1 MSVNPEWGCKIANGT
16 KIMEVRKSIPK
27 CDLPCKVYL
36 YCTLPT
42 RIYKDHYGHNTSDQ
56 FLYRNVEGKFTVGDC
71 SDAYDCDLLQGGIL
85 NGKVFGEFIL
95 KSFCEFDPLGE
106 CTPQWEYLVG
116 KILEFSGLTQYEL
129 FNYLNCKNGYG
140 WFIRELNVYDKP
152 KELSEFQKDLDCDDY
167 PCNKGKYCEY
177 DYYDVSE
184 GCRACGIDFDGNH
197 CIYKQLTRAPQ
208 SWCYV
213 EHC

>member
-1 MSVNPEWGCKIANGT
+1 MREILMSVNPEWSCKIANGT
-16 KIMEVRKSIPK
+16 KIMEVRKSIPR
-27 CDLPCKVYL
+27 CDLPCKIYL

-42 RIYKDHYGHNTSDQ
+42 HIYKDHYGNNTSDQ

-106 CTPQWEYLVG
+106 CTPQWEYSVG

-129 FNYLNCKNGYG
+129 FNYLNCKKGYG
-140 WFIRELNVYDKP
+140 WFIRELKVYDKP
-152 KELSEFQKDLDCDDY
+152 KELSEFK
-167 PCNKGKYCEY
+167 KYDKTY
-177 DYYDVSE
+177 DNIGSF
-184 GCRACGIDFDGNH
+184 GWSLG
-197 CIYKQLTRAPQ
+197 YKEKYHPLTRAPQ